1 MIDYRS
7 LILYHSL
14 ILSFT
19 HCMTIKVITQEND
32 IKAYYQLLTKAITDE
47 PQFFRVA
54 AVDIQGEI
62 FPTKDTFENFT
73 LGAFSDDGE
82 LLGTAGFKRDLFVKL
97 KHKGLI
103 FRMYVSEKAK
113 GLGLGRKLLQALIEK
128 ACQDKSLKQIYLTV
142 VATNRRAK
150 SLYLSEGFEVFST
163 ERNSIQMAE
172 NEFVDED
179 SMIKYL

>member
-1 MIDYRS
+1 
-7 LILYHSL
+7 
-14 ILSFT
+14 
-19 HCMTIKVITQEND
+19 MTIKTITQEHE
-32 IKAYYQLLTKAITDE
+32 IKAYYDLLVNAISTE

-54 AVDIQGEI
+54 PIDIEGEV

-73 LGAFSDDGE
+73 LGAFNDEGE
-82 LLGTAGFKRDLFVKL
+82 LLGTVGFKRDLFVKL

-113 GLGLGRKLLQALIEK
+113 GQGLGRRLLQATIER
-128 ACQDKSLKQIYLTV
+128 AMQDESLRQIYLTV
-142 VATNRRAK
+142 VANNQRAIN
-150 SLYLSEGFEVFST
+150 LYLSEGFELYSR
-163 ERNSIQMAE
+163 EKGSIRMAE

>member
-1 MIDYRS
+1 MK
-7 LILYHSL
+7 
-14 ILSFT
+14 
-19 HCMTIKVITQEND
+19 IKVITEESE
-32 IKAYYQLLTKAITDE
+32 IKAYYDLLVNAISNE

-54 AVDIQGEI
+54 PIDIEGEV

-73 LGAFSDDGE
+73 LGAFSDEGE
-82 LLGTAGFKRDLFVKL
+82 LLGTVGFKRDLFVKL

-113 GLGLGRKLLQALIEK
+113 GQGLGRKLLQATIEK
-128 ACQDKSLKQIYLTV
+128 AAQDESLRQIYLTV
-142 VATNRRAK
+142 VATNHRAK
-150 SLYLSEGFEVFST
+150 SLYLSEGFETFAV
-163 ERNSIQMAE
+163 ERKSIKMAE

>member
-1 MIDYRS
+1 MK
-7 LILYHSL
+7 
-14 ILSFT
+14 
-19 HCMTIKVITQEND
+19 IKVITEEHE
-32 IKAYYQLLTKAITDE
+32 IKAYYQLLTKAITEE

-54 AVDIQGEI
+54 AIDIVGEV

-73 LGAFSDDGE
+73 LGAFSDEGE

-113 GLGLGRKLLQALIEK
+113 GQGLGRKLLE
-128 ACQDKSLKQIYLTV
+128 ACTERAMQGEGLRQIYLTV
-142 VATNRRAK
+142 VATNQRAK
-150 SLYLSEGFEVFST
+150 SLYLSEGFKTFAI

-172 NEFVDED
+172 NVFVDED
-179 SMIKYL
+179 SMIKYLI

>member
-1 MIDYRS
+1 
-7 LILYHSL
+7 
-14 ILSFT
+14 
-19 HCMTIKVITQEND
+19 MTIKIITQEHD
-32 IKAYYQLLTKAITDE
+32 IKAYYELLTKAITDE

-54 AVDIQGEI
+54 TIDIVGEV
-62 FPTKDTFENFT
+62 FPTKDTLENFT
-73 LGAFSDDGE
+73 LGAFSEDGE
-82 LLGTAGFKRDLFVKL
+82 LLGTVGFRRELFVKL

-113 GLGLGRKLLQALIEK
+113 GQGLGRKLLK
-128 ACQDKSLKQIYLTV
+128 ACMDRAMQDKTLKQIYLTV
-142 VATNRRAK
+142 VATNHRAK
-150 SLYLSEGFEVFST
+150 NLYLSEGFETFAV

>member
-1 MIDYRS
+1 MK
-7 LILYHSL
+7 
-14 ILSFT
+14 
-19 HCMTIKVITQEND
+19 IKVITEEND
-32 IKAYYQLLTKAITDE
+32 VKAYYDLLVNAIANE

-54 AVDIQGEI
+54 PIDIEGEV
-62 FPTKDTFENFT
+62 FPTQDTFENFT

-82 LLGTAGFKRDLFVKL
+82 LLGIVGFKRDSFVKL

-113 GLGLGRKLLQALIEK
+113 GQGLGRKLLQACTER
-128 ACQDKSLKQIYLTV
+128 AMQGEGLKQIYLTV
-142 VATNRRAK
+142 VATNHRAK
-150 SLYLSEGFEVFST
+150 NLYLSEGFEIFST

-179 SMIKYL
+179 SMIKYLY

>member
-1 MIDYRS
+1 
-7 LILYHSL
+7 
-14 ILSFT
+14 
-19 HCMTIKVITQEND
+19 MTIKVITEEND
-32 IKAYYQLLTKAITDE
+32 IKAYYDLLVNAITNE

-54 AVDIQGEI
+54 PIDIQGEV

-73 LGAFSDDGE
+73 LGAFSDEGE
-82 LLGTAGFKRDLFVKL
+82 LIGTVGFKRDLFVKL

-113 GLGLGRKLLQALIEK
+113 GQGLGRKLLRATIER
-128 ACQDKSLKQIYLTV
+128 AMQGEGLRQIYLTV
-142 VATNRRAK
+142 VATNHRAK
-150 SLYLSEGFEVFST
+150 NLYLSEGFEIFAV

-172 NEFVDED
+172 NQFVNED

>member
-1 MIDYRS
+1 
-7 LILYHSL
+7 
-14 ILSFT
+14 
-19 HCMTIKVITQEND
+19 MTIKTITQED
-32 IKAYYQLLTKAITDE
+32 EIRAYYDLLIKAITEE

-54 AVDIQGEI
+54 AIDIEGEV

-73 LGAFSDDGE
+73 LGAFSDEGE
-82 LLGTAGFKRDLFVKL
+82 LLGTVGFKRDLFIKV

-113 GLGLGRKLLQALIEK
+113 GHGLGRKLLQALIER
-128 ACQDKSLKQIYLTV
+128 AKQGEGLRQLYLTAV
-142 VATNRRAK
+142 SSNQRAIN
-150 SLYLSEGFEVFST
+150 LYLSEGFELYSR
-163 ERNSIQMAE
+163 EKGSIKMAE

>member
-1 MIDYRS
+1 MK
-7 LILYHSL
+7 
-14 ILSFT
+14 
-19 HCMTIKVITQEND
+19 IKVITQENE
-32 IKAYYQLLTKAITDE
+32 IKAYYDLLTKAITDE
-47 PQFFRVA
+47 PQFFRVSA
-54 AVDIQGEI
+54 IDIIGEV

-73 LGAFSDDGE
+73 LGAFSEHGE
-82 LLGTAGFKRDLFVKL
+82 LLGTVGFKRDLFVKL

-113 GLGLGRKLLQALIEK
+113 GHGLGRKLLQACTER
-128 ACQDKSLKQIYLTV
+128 AMQGEGLKQIYLTV
-142 VATNRRAK
+142 VATNHRAK
-150 SLYLSEGFEVFST
+150 NLYLSEGFETFAV